1 MSSAHGEPCF
11 PRQAGE
17 LHKNDYIVMKEVYPC
32 KVTEIS
38 TSKTGKHGHA
48 KCSITAVDIFT
59 GRKYEDSCPSTH
71 NVMVPFVTKT
81 DFPLLDMDD
90 EYATYR
96 DADDIEQSVQLPTE
110 NAELVKNLRAALNAG
125 NGDVYIN
132 IQAAMGFT
140 AIVDFRV
147 DSSAAK

>member
-81 DFPLLDMDD
+81 DFLLINLDD
-90 EYATYR
+90 EYATYL
-96 DADDIEQSVQLPTE
+96 DAGDSEQSVKLPTD
-110 NAELVKNLRAALNAG
+110 NADLVKNLREAFESG

-132 IQAAMGFT
+132 IQVAMGFT
-140 AIVDFRV
+140 GIMDFRV